1 MSNSAR
7 LSAAIAA
14 GLLVLGL
21 AGGCGPADAAGVTTP
36 ATTSG
41 VSVVATTPAAGSPT
55 PAPVASA
62 TTAVAPDTVA
72 TTAAAPKPVTTT
84 AAAPAN
90 CRSDEYR
97 NSSGHCVPRP
107 TQAPAAPPGA
117 SAICNDGSYSFS
129 EHRRGTCSSHGGVR
143 TWLKDLPA

>member
-7 LSAAIAA
+7 LSAAVAA
-14 GLLVLGL
+14 GLLALGL
-21 AGGCGPADAAGVTTP
+21 ATGCGPADAAGVTTP
-36 ATTSG
+36 ATPTPT
-41 VSVVATTPAAGSPT
+41 VVTTTPAAASPT

-62 TTAVAPDTVA
+62 TTAVVAAPTTEA
-72 TTAAAPKPVTTT
+72 AAAAPTTAAAVSCQS
-84 AAAPAN
+84 N
-90 CRSDEYR
+90 EYR

-107 TQAPAAPPGA
+107 TQAPAPPPGA

-129 EHRRGTCSSHGGVR
+129 EHRRGTCSGHGGVR